1 MVRYHP
7 SHLLNTMVEKPTLEH
22 IGRRAGVSTATVSRV
37 INNHPNVKSELRKR
51 VWQVIEEMEYRPN
64 AAARSLAGQR
74 SRILGLVIP
83 ESAQMLFTD
92 PYFPRLIQ
100 GIAHSCKEQD
110 YTLTLFLFDT
120 VEGGAKLS
128 PRLIQGSLLDGV
140 ILAGATIDDPL
151 VDHLVDSGTPF
162 VLVGRSDHPR
172 VSFIDVDNEVGAYTG
187 VTHMIRQ
194 GYEKIGTITGPLNVR
209 VGQLRRDGYIRA
221 LQDRGRVIDET
232 LMTDGDFTEG
242 SGYTAMMRLLPRQPD
257 AIFVASDT
265 MALGA
270 MRAIRQVGK
279 NVPGDIVIVSFDDL
293 PPAEIAE
300 PRLTTVRQPVRRTGA
315 LAVEMLIDILEHGA
329 EPARRLI
336 LPTELVIRE
345 SCGANP

>member
-1 MVRYHP
+1 
-7 SHLLNTMVEKPTLEH
+7 MVEKPTLEH

-37 INNHPNVKSELRKR
+37 INNHPNVKPELRKR

-74 SRILGLVIP
+74 SRVIGLVIP

-128 PRLIQGSLLDGV
+128 PRVMQGSMLDGV
-140 ILAGATIDDPL
+140 ILAGATIDDPI
-151 VDHLVDSGTPF
+151 VDHLMESGTPF
-162 VLVGRSDHPR
+162 VLVGRADNPR
-172 VSFIDVDNEVGAYTG
+172 VSFVDVDNEVGSYTA
-187 VTHMIRQ
+187 VTHLIRQ
-194 GYEKIGTITGPLNVR
+194 GYEKIGTITGPLNAR
-209 VGQLRRDGYIRA
+209 VGLLRRDGYLRA
-221 LQDRGRVIDET
+221 LQDRGRVVDET
-232 LMTDGDFTEG
+232 LIAHGDFTEA
-242 SGYTAMMRLLPRQPD
+242 SGYAAMLRLLPREPD
-257 AIFVASDT
+257 ALFIASDT

-270 MRAIRQVGK
+270 MRAIRQAGK
-279 NVPGDIVIVSFDDL
+279 SVPRDVAIVSFDDL
-293 PPAEIAE
+293 PPAEMAE
-300 PRLTTVRQPVRRTGA
+300 PQLTTVRQPVRRTGA

-329 EPARRLI
+329 EPARRLV
-336 LPTELVIRE
+336 LPTELVIRG
-345 SCGANP
+345 SCGANS